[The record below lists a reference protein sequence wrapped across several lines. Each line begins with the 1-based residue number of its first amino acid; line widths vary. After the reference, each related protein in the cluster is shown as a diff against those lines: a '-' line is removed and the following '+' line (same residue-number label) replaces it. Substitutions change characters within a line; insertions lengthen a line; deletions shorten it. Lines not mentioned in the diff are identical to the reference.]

1 MLQII
6 EIYQAEINTYQLEKS
21 NQTQSRSKIS
31 EHFMKFRIKRV
42 QGQIF
47 TKVKILNTTTKN
59 SEQR

>member
-42 QGQIF
+42 QGQKF
-47 TKVKILNTTTKN
+47 TNQN
-59 SEQR
+59 F